1 MLRLSRAFSTSLR
14 RANHQF
20 GSLGPMSAPPRL
32 PKEQQ
37 EEFERLQK
45 AASTSSAF
53 ADLMTDE
60 DKAALDADIGPT
72 LASKGP
78 ELVHPEQRR
87 RYDEFEGDVN
97 PKTGEIGGP
106 KQDPLKHG
114 DYSFNG
120 RCTDF

>member
-1 MLRLSRAFSTSLR
+1 MLRFVRPFSTSVR
-14 RANHQF
+14 RAQSQF

-37 EEFERLQK
+37 EEFEQLQR
-45 AASTSSAF
+45 AASTSNAF
-53 ADLMTDE
+53 ADLMTED

-72 LASKGP
+72 LSTKTE
-78 ELVHPEQRR
+78 ELFHPEQRR

-97 PKTGEIGGP
+97 PKTGEVGGP